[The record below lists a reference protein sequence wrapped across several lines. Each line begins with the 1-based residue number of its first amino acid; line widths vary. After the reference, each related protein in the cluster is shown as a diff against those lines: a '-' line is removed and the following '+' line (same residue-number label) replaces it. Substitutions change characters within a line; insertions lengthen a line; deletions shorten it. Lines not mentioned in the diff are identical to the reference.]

1 MRNFVLKLHQF
12 RDALKLKRT
21 IHLIWSITK
30 GKAIFPLLLM
40 ILESGIFLG
49 SLYAFKL
56 LIDIIAAPD
65 RQEKTGLAIIYLT
78 TAGIATIISIILKA
92 ISTYITQ
99 KQAAL
104 ISAYVDDKIHSIA
117 VELDL
122 SYYESPTYFNT
133 LNRAKSAGPERPVA
147 IMMDL
152 FTITKNLLMLM
163 VLGTVLISIS
173 WILIPLL
180 ALFILPT
187 LFVRLKFAVRLYEWQ
202 MIKTPLERK
211 SEYLSTLITG
221 DVAAKEIRAYN
232 LGNFIRSKYL
242 DIRLNLLEE
251 KFRINKKS
259 NINETITNALAVTGM
274 FSCVAYIS
282 NGAFKGNSS
291 IGDIAI
297 FLVIIPQLFNIMQ
310 TLTGGISSLYQNN
323 IFLGY
328 FFDLF
333 DLENELKDPVNPL
346 AIPTNHPDLTLENV
360 NFTYPHAEKPTLTN
374 IHLKIPAG
382 KVVALVGLNGS
393 GKTTLIKLLSRLYD
407 PTSGAIKLG
416 GENIKNFQAVDFRKQ
431 ISVVFQDFIKYHM
444 SVTENIRFGN
454 ITSDVNHDFILDSA
468 KKSGAHDFVQEFP
481 EGYDTM
487 MGRMFENGKEV
498 SIGQWQKLA
507 IARALYSKSQFIIFD
522 EATSALDAKSEQEI
536 FNDFRT
542 YIGNRGVLIISHR
555 VSAVKHADYI
565 YVMSNGKISQEGT
578 HNELIA
584 ASGDYA
590 KLFKNKSSLTPE
602 IYQDE
607 TKE

>member
-259 NINETITNALAVTGM
+259 NINETITNALAATGM

-282 NGAFKGNSS
+282 IGAFKGNSS

-536 FNDFRT
+536 FNDLRT

>member
-282 NGAFKGNSS
+282 IGAFKGNSS

-536 FNDFRT
+536 FNDLRT